1 MRIVFG
7 ILFLCA
13 AIVLI
18 LSQLVEI
25 EYIDDDEE
33 ENK

>member
-1 MRIVFG
+1 MRIFLG
-7 ILFLCA
+7 ILCLCS

-25 EYIDDDEE
+25 EYIEDKEDNEQ
-33 ENK
+33 